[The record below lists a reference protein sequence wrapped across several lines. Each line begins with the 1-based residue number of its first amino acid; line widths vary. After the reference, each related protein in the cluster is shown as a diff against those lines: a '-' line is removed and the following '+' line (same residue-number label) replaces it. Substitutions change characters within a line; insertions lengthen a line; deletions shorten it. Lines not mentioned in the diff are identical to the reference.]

1 MLCPNCESSHIVK
14 NGRTHSG
21 KQNFKCRN
29 CGRQFVIYPHHQPIS
44 QETRNLVNE
53 LLLAN
58 IPLLTIVEIT
68 NVSER
73 WLRYYIEKRT
83 YKRSPV
89 HSRNRISKRKYR
101 LKVLS

>member
-1 MLCPNCESSHIVK
+1 
-14 NGRTHSG
+14 
-21 KQNFKCRN
+21 
-29 CGRQFVIYPHHQPIS
+29 VISPHHQPIS
-44 QETRNLVNE
+44 AETRNLVDE

-73 WLRYYIEKRT
+73 WLRYYIENRMKRQ
-83 YKRSPV
+83 SPV